1 MAISL
6 IHKKQGATE
15 GFVGRRNPLSTVF
28 QVHKAQL
35 RAVSTYGPSRGTG
48 QGSRQ
53 GAGRGRLGSDRE
65 RKKTEPPSP
74 ESKQSPQYLQ
84 SKDRKELQEG
94 LLGKSRSE

>member
-1 MAISL
+1 MVCHQQKS
-6 IHKKQGATE
+6 
-15 GFVGRRNPLSTVF
+15 S
-28 QVHKAQL
+28 
-35 RAVSTYGPSRGTG
+35 
-48 QGSRQ
+48 
-53 GAGRGRLGSDRE
+53 RLGSDRE